1 MIILPEEYI
10 AQKFFQHAGAP
21 KHNRFNKTYVGSCP
35 ICREGK
41 SWLKK
46 QRCYYIPKNNNIY
59 CHNCGWSSTPI
70 SWIQEVTRMS
80 ILDIKKELE
89 NYSTISLDDITTE
102 KKEIV
107 QSSTLPED
115 CINLFDEQQV
125 EYYKDETVVIR
136 ALEFIEARR
145 LKTACNK
152 PKALYVSLTDP
163 VHKNRLVI
171 PFFDKNNKIVH
182 YQTRTILAADNK
194 IKPRYISKINSEKT
208 IFNIDQINDDNEVF
222 IFEGPFN
229 SCFVKNGIAV
239 AGIQDESEKLFS
251 MKQQDQ
257 INSLLLKDFIWVLDS
272 QWIDQA
278 AKKKSQI
285 LAKNG
290 ETLFIWPESVGKK
303 IKDFND
309 LAIAL
314 KINEIPK
321 EFIKKNSYKGLAA
334 EIRLKAM
341 Y

>member
-59 CHNCGWSSTPI
+59 CHNCGWSSTPL

-145 LKTACNK
+145 LKTSCNK

-309 LAIAL
+309 LAITL